1 MGRKAKKNSVM
12 EPKDAYGFLCDV
24 EGLEELKVQEV
35 VNRMAKAYAALAE
48 PPDGE
53 DHCRMCSI
61 ERRWFLYQYDNEANY
76 GGDGYQDCD
85 EIWDGFG
92 PGVWAL
98 YQIDFLCWSR
108 DRQTEDESYAQE
120 FEHWGEMFGAKE
132 LKKVLASIEKDASID
147 ALPRKGFNR
156 VLEIAARFE
165 HKVIEECTHQE
176 GEPA

>member
-98 YQIDFLCWSR
+98 YQIELLCSSR
-108 DRQTEDESYAQE
+108 DQQPQEETYAVE
-120 FEHWGEMFGAKE
+120 LGHFAEMFGSKE
-132 LKKVLASIEKDASID
+132 LKKVLASIEKDACID

-156 VLEIAARFE
+156 VLDMAARFE
-165 HKVIEECTHQE
+165 YKVKQECTHEE
-176 GEPA
+176 GDQA